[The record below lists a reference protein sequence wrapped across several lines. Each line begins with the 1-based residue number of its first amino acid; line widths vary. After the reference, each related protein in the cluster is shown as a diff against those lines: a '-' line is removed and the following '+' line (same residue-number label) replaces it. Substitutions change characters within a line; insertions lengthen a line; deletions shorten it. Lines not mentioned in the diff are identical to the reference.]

1 MTFLEQ
7 VRQKRQKLAD
17 VLYDDEYSGIREI
30 VEELYPDRAHFIYEL
45 LQNAEDAAATEAR
58 FILSSDLLRFT
69 HNGRPFSEPDVWAIT
84 NIGKGTKKEQEDQI
98 GRFGVGFKAV
108 FAYCETPRIYSPTFS
123 FEISQLVLPTEI
135 PARPDLGND
144 TLFEFPLNSSKKA
157 PLVAK
162 NEIKAGLE
170 ELAETTLLFL
180 SHLQAVSWKIGVNG
194 PGRVRRLE
202 HTPQHI
208 EILKITNTTTSS
220 HFLRFS
226 QPVPALPKQRLSVAY
241 PLDFLPNITTFDPVK
256 PVASQLKIA
265 AASPGRVAVF
275 FPAEKETS
283 GLRFHLHAPFVP
295 ELSRASIKE
304 TAANDPLFAD
314 LAKLAATSLHD
325 IRNLGLLNVEFLGIL
340 PNPQDNLS
348 ARYQPIREAIIQ
360 AMDEQP
366 LTPTHH
372 KSHAPAKI
380 LKQSKAALKD
390 LLSLEDIEY
399 LIEYENGPPQWA
411 IAAPQKNS
419 NADRFLSG
427 LAITDWG
434 TAELLAVLKEKATS
448 DASQKPDAEFLEWL
462 KAKPIEWHQEFYALL
477 NKELADD
484 SQLKQLE
491 DMQIVRLGTGA
502 YSIGG
507 QCFFPTATVEHDDK
521 FPRVA
526 KGVYSSG
533 KSAAQQ
539 EEARDLLESIGVRE
553 VGENEQVE
561 AILKER
567 YGKTNFTPKI
577 EDLPR
582 WVALVEKDAES
593 AKLFRDYFILQRD
606 DGKWGTPGAVF
617 LDKPFLD
624 TGLSTYYN
632 ALASA
637 KGAPDDSAPRLLAAA
652 YENCEV
658 TLKRLVAFAKAVGV
672 KTDLDSINDL
682 QAILPHIEKTVEA
695 GKPDM
700 AAIRF
705 VWSRLCHYGAY
716 NWHCLEDGHQY
727 HKGWGHYGTNYQP
740 SSLCYRLKRL
750 SWIPQQTTDGLSF
763 ATPSHA
769 SRQLLPD
776 GFPFDSG
783 WHWIQVLG
791 FGEEAVRQIQKQ
803 AETESEA
810 KSLGFPDSKSLDRAR
825 RFAQLPPEEQERILA
840 EREKFKELPDQKS
853 ANQERR
859 DERVEQK
866 AKDAPGREKEK
877 RLRSVSVGLGDVKDE
892 CEQYLRHQYTNPDGV
907 MICQICQAALPFKVE
922 GGAYYFE
929 KVEFLAELK
938 KRHHQNYLALCPNHS
953 AMFRFA
959 NASQDKLRALFTAIN
974 GQRMDVVLAGS
985 NFSIYFTQ
993 MHISDLKKVIE
1004 VDSTPQASPPPP
1016 SVATPARP
1024 LPNGLVQCPYC
1035 PSPVRPDRL
1044 QDHIANVHSNPRPKR
1059 RTSSPPP
1066 TRPRSGS
1073 SGTSTRCRGCGRPA
1087 IPGDDYCYSCRPE

>member
-17 VLYDDEYSGIREI
+17 VLYDDDYSGIREI

-45 LQNAEDAAATEAR
+45 LQNAEDAGATEAR
-58 FILSSDLLRFT
+58 FVLSSDLLTFT

-144 TLFEFPLNSSKKA
+144 TLFEFPLNSNKKT
-157 PLVAK
+157 PLVAHK
-162 NEIKAGLE
+162 EIQAGLE

-180 SHLQAVSWKIGVNG
+180 SHLHAVSWKIGVNG
-194 PGRVRRLE
+194 PGRVRRLD

-208 EILKITNTTTSS
+208 EIVKITSTTTSS

-241 PLDFLPNITTFDPVK
+241 PLDFLPNITALDPAK
-256 PVASQLKIA
+256 PIASQLKITA
-265 AASPGRVAVF
+265 AAPGRVAVF

-314 LAKLAATSLHD
+314 LAKLAATSLQD
-325 IRNLGLLNVEFLGIL
+325 IRNLGLLTVEFLGIL

-348 ARYQPIREAIIQ
+348 PRYKPVRDAIIQ
-360 AMDEQP
+360 AMDHQP

-372 KSHAPAKI
+372 KSHSPAKI
-380 LKQSKAALKD
+380 LKQSKAVLKD

-399 LIEYENGPPQWA
+399 LIEYEDQPPQWA
-411 IAAPQKNS
+411 IAVPQKNS

-427 LAITDWG
+427 LAIADWG
-434 TAELLAVLKEKATS
+434 TPELLAVLKQKATS
-448 DASQKPDAEFLEWL
+448 DASQKPDAEFLDWL
-462 KAKPIEWHQEFYALL
+462 KAKPLEWHQEFYSLL
-477 NKELADD
+477 NKELGGDD
-484 SQLKQLE
+484 QIKQLE
-491 DMQIVRLGTGA
+491 DLQIVRLSTGE
-502 YSIGG
+502 YSIGRH
-507 QCFFPTATVEHDDK
+507 CFFPTAKVENDDK

-526 KGVYSSG
+526 KGVYTSG
-533 KSAAQQ
+533 KSTTQQ
-539 EEARDLLESIGVRE
+539 EEAKDLLESIGVRE

-582 WVALVEKDAES
+582 WVALVEKDPES
-593 AKLFRDYFILQRD
+593 AKLFKGYFILQRD

-617 LDKPFLD
+617 LDSPFLQ
-624 TGLSTYYN
+624 TGLSIYYN
-632 ALASA
+632 ALRSA
-637 KGAPDDSAPRLLAAA
+637 TGKDDHPRPLAAA

-658 TLKRLVAFAKAVGV
+658 TAKRLVAFAKAVGV
-672 KTDLDSINDL
+672 TTNLDSINDL
-682 QAILPHIEKTVEA
+682 LPILPHIKSTVEA
-695 GKPDM
+695 GTPDI
-700 AAIRF
+700 AAIQF
-705 VWSRLCHYGAY
+705 VWNRICHYGAY
-716 NWHCLEDGHQY
+716 DWHCLEEGRQY
-727 HKGWGHYGTNYQP
+727 HKGWGHYGTTYSP
-740 SSLCYRLKRL
+740 SSLCYRLQYL
-750 SWIPQQTTDGLSF
+750 SWIPQKTSADLSF
-763 ATPSHA
+763 VTPAQA
-769 SRQLLPD
+769 SRELLPD

-783 WHWIQVLG
+783 WRWLHVLG
-791 FGEEAVRQIQKQ
+791 FGQDAMKQVQKQ
-803 AETESEA
+803 AEKESEA
-810 KSLGFPDSKSLDRAR
+810 KALGFADSKTLDRAR

-840 EREKFKELPDQKS
+840 EREKSKELPDQKS

-877 RLRSVSVGLGDVKDE
+877 RMRSVSVGLGDVKDE
-892 CEQYLRHQYTNPDGV
+892 CEQYLRHQYTNPDGA
-907 MICQICQAALPFKVE
+907 MICQICQAPLPFKLE
-922 GGAYYFE
+922 SGAYYFE
-929 KVEFLAELK
+929 KVEFLPELK

-959 NASQDKLRALFTAIN
+959 NASQDNLKALFTAIN
-974 GQRMDVVLAGS
+974 GQRMDVVLAQT

-993 MHISDLKKVIE
+993 MHIADLKKVIE
-1004 VDSTPQASPPPP
+1004 VDSTPQASPPSP

-1044 QDHIANVHSNPRPKR
+1044 QDHIANVHTNPRPKR

-1073 SGTSTRCRGCGRPA
+1073 SGTFIRCRGCGRPA
-1087 IPGDDYCYSCRPE
+1087 IPGDDYCYSCRSE